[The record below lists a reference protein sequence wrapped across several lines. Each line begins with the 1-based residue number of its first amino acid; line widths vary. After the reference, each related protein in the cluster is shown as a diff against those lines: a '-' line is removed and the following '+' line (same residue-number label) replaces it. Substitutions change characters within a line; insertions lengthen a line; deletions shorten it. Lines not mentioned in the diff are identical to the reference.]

1 MLSLTLEDGE
11 RIYIAISV
19 VGIMEPTK
27 SGTRLTTTIVKNEY
41 GTINTYPMKYL
52 VRETPEE
59 ILVMMKDWRR

>member
-1 MLSLTLEDGE
+1 MLSLTLNSGE

-19 VGIMEPTK
+19 VGVMEPTN

-41 GTINTYPMKYL
+41 GTINTFPKQYL